1 MSLDR
6 EWRTAED
13 SQALNMVGLAPIYRT
28 GTMANFYLKDLI
40 VDLRSSELLFTVL
53 ANRLSLEV
61 IPAATRWWQVRS
73 R

>member
-13 SQALNMVGLAPIYRT
+13 SQALKTVGMVPTYRT
-28 GTMANFYLKDLI
+28 GTLANFYLKDLI
-40 VDLRSSELLFTVL
+40 VDPRPSELLFTAF
-53 ANRLSLEV
+53 ANRLIPEV